1 VNLPTRRETARH
13 AVRTA
18 FRVYRSH
25 PLAIAGIAA
34 VVFAPLALLDSFGS
48 TQAESLFD
56 SGGSN
61 VWLGAM
67 VLAGTSLLTA
77 GSAVGAGL
85 MDSFVVTE
93 FGNDDRVPFGVALR
107 RLPAGRLV
115 VLDIAVSVVV
125 AVGTVLGELPGLVAF
140 TLLCLSGPLL
150 VRGDLGVR
158 AAMARSVD
166 LTRRH
171 LLVTVVV
178 VTLPVVLEHE
188 ILDAL
193 DIFWDFSFLVLFG
206 VHLVMAIVVLAPV
219 VLCEIALAFT
229 LLQQTEGFHVFPE
242 PVSL

>member
-1 VNLPTRRETARH
+1 MTVHTRWDIARH

-48 TQAESLFD
+48 TQAENLFD
-56 SGGSN
+56 TGGGN
-61 VWLGAM
+61 VALGVI

-77 GSAVGAGL
+77 GSSVGAGL

-93 FGNDDRVPFGVALR
+93 FGIDQPRPFRDSLR
-107 RLPAGRLV
+107 SLPVGRLV
-115 VLDIAVSVVV
+115 ALDIIVSVIV
-125 AVGTVLGELPGLVAF
+125 AVGTVLGALPGLAAF
-140 TLLCLSGPLL
+140 TLLCLAGPLL

-166 LTRRH
+166 LTRH
-171 LLVTVVV
+171 HVLVTVVI
-178 VTLPVVLEHE
+178 VTLPVVFEHE

-193 DIFWDFSFLVLFG
+193 DILWDFPFVVLFG
-206 VHLVMAIVVLAPV
+206 AHIVMAVVVLAPV

-229 LLQQTEGFHVFPE
+229 LLQESEVYDVHAE
-242 PVSL
+242 PVPL

>member
-1 VNLPTRRETARH
+1 VTVRTRWEIARH

-25 PLAIAGIAA
+25 PFAIAAIAA
-34 VVFAPLALLDSFGS
+34 VVFAPLALIDTIGS
-48 TQAESLFD
+48 TQAEYLFN
-56 SGGSN
+56 SGGSRAI
-61 VWLGAM
+61 LGVL

-85 MDSFVVTE
+85 MDSFVATE
-93 FGNDDRVPFGVALR
+93 FGTDRRPFGAALR
-107 RLPAGRLV
+107 SLPARRLV
-115 VLDIAVSVVV
+115 VLDISVSVIV
-125 AVGTVLGELPGLVAF
+125 AVGSVLGEIPGLVAF
-140 TLLCLSGPLL
+140 TLLCLAGPLL

-158 AAMARSVD
+158 EAMARSVD

-178 VTLPVVLEHE
+178 VTLPVVFEHE
-188 ILDAL
+188 LLDAL
-193 DIFWDFSFLVLFG
+193 DILWDFSFLVLFG
-206 VHLVMAIVVLAPV
+206 AHIAMAVIVLAPV

-229 LLQQTEGFHVFPE
+229 LLQQTEGFDVHAE

>member
-1 VNLPTRRETARH
+1 VSGHRRWDTARH

-18 FRVYRSH
+18 LCVYRSH

-34 VVFAPLALLDSFGS
+34 VVFAPLALVDAFGS
-48 TQAESLFD
+48 TQAENLFET
-56 SGGSN
+56 GGGK
-61 VWLGAM
+61 VALGAI

-93 FGNDDRVPFGVALR
+93 FGVDEPRTFRDALRSLPVRRLVALD
-107 RLPAGRLV
+107 LT
-115 VLDIAVSVVV
+115 VSVIVG
-125 AVGTVLGELPGLVAF
+125 VGTVLGVLPGLAAF

-158 AAMARSVD
+158 AAMARSID
-166 LTRRH
+166 LTRH
-171 LLVTVVV
+171 QLLVTVVV
-178 VTLPVVLEHE
+178 VTLPVVFEHQ

-193 DIFWDFSFLVLFG
+193 DILWDFPFLVLFG
-206 VHLVMAIVVLAPV
+206 AHIVMAVVVLAPV

-229 LLQQTEGFHVFPE
+229 LLQQSEAFDVHAE
-242 PVSL
+242 PVPL